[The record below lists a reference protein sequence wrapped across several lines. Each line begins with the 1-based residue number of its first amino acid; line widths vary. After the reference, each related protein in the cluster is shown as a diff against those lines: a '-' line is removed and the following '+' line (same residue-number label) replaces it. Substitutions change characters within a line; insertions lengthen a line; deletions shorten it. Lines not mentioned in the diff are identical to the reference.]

1 MPEKYE
7 LFLDK
12 NKKVKLAANDQ
23 GDFFAEANG
32 NRIKLGEQGLQTIN
46 KTTGAPESVGG
57 APDPNQVIRTITG
70 IETNAFGEDS
80 GRTTFTHSS
89 LPGETLIGWYAQ
101 LNNNNPPRLFLQV
114 NQAYINTSNATLSA
128 PDGTIVYG
136 GNNGPFKISL
146 KINGNVYGPMRMN
159 LDNASWYNAS
169 QVALSAN
176 HDQIVIQYAHQDVS
190 NFSAM
195 EADLLAVAN
204 TTELAGNAG
213 GSLPDSFS
221 AGFSGRIGG
230 IYGLPLSADI
240 QLYIVQDI
248 DVTTPIKFSE
258 TTNFTKK
265 LSIVT
270 DNEAESL
277 FKTTDDFSTKT
288 PYSSGDQRWNHQAM
302 ALDNV
307 LQVSGVKTGG
317 LYKINEWGPNYN
329 SINDI
334 FTNNSTHEFLGIEIE
349 FDRYTDESTY
359 GITYVDF
366 LMGME
371 GFLNG
376 DQSGKK
382 HLIFYSKNHSQYDG
396 SGPGEYFIY
405 TLYGAD
411 NAPNTGSQNSTG
423 LAYSTDPNGN
433 GGYGD
438 NNPIEVYYPGRGHRL
453 RLEINGNGY
462 MYGYPLDRGVD
473 KNPGYGRFGQFGIPG
488 NIVNIDV
495 RPQQTGKMG
504 DSDSNANPYAFNDY
518 SSGNHINIK
527 VTPGTKYFITDGAWP
542 SGSAFPPNQVIGII
556 FDCKHLKQGDEFGY
570 AFDHLGNGTNSWP
583 GQTNYGI
590 NIVFAF
596 GNNGYQMWSGYRPN
610 YGGSADFR
618 MNISEPSG
626 IVAWNQLNGGSYS
639 TATMNTVVL

>member
-57 APDPNQVIRTITG
+57 APDPNQIIRTITG
-70 IETNAFGEDS
+70 VEQNAFGEDS
-80 GRTTFTHSS
+80 GRTTFTHTS

-101 LNNNNPPRLFLQV
+101 ANSGNSPRLFLQI
-114 NQAYINTSNATLSA
+114 NPAYNNTANGTLSA

-136 GNNGPFKISL
+136 SNNGPFKISL

-159 LDNASWYNAS
+159 LNNASWYNAS
-169 QVALSAN
+169 QIAFSVPA

-204 TTELAGNAG
+204 TTELAGAG
-213 GSLPDSFS
+213 PNDAFS
-221 AGFSGRIGG
+221 NGFSQRQGG

-240 QLYIVQDI
+240 QLYIVEDI

-258 TTNFTKK
+258 TTNFIKK

-270 DNEAESL
+270 DNEAEQL

-307 LQVSGVKTGG
+307 LQVSGVKAGG
-317 LYKINEWGPNYN
+317 LYKVQSWGANFN
-329 SINDI
+329 NVNDI
-334 FTNNSTHEFLGIEIE
+334 FTNNNTHEFLGIEIE

-359 GITYVDF
+359 GITYVDL

-371 GFLNG
+371 GFLNAN
-376 DQSGKK
+376 QSGKK
-382 HLIFYSKNHSQYDG
+382 HLIFYSKNHSQYNG
-396 SGPGEYFIY
+396 SGPGEYFMY
-405 TLYGAD
+405 TLYGQD
-411 NAPNTGSQNSTG
+411 NAPNTGSQNSQG
-423 LAYSTDPNGN
+423 LAYSVDPNGS
-433 GGYGD
+433 GGYGVEY
-438 NNPIEVYYPGRGHRL
+438 PMETYYPGRGHRL

-473 KNPGYGRFGQFGIPG
+473 KNPGYGRFGQYGIPG
-488 NIVNIDV
+488 NIVNIDL
-495 RPQQTGKMG
+495 RAQITGKMG
-504 DSDSNANPYAFNDY
+504 DQDANANPYMYNDY
-518 SSGNHINIK
+518 STGNHINIK

-542 SGSAFPPNQVIGII
+542 SSSAFPPGQVIGVIL
-556 FDCKHLKQGDEFGY
+556 DCAYLKQGDEFGF
-570 AFDHLGNGTNSWP
+570 AFDHLGNGTNLWP
-583 GQTNYGI
+583 GQTNYNV

-596 GNNGYQMWSGYRPN
+596 GNNGYQMWQGYRPN
-610 YGGSADFR
+610 FGGSADFR
-618 MNISEPSG
+618 MTISETSG
-626 IVAWNQLNGGSYS
+626 IVVWNQLNGGTYS
-639 TATMNTVVL
+639 TATMNTALI

>member
-57 APDPNQVIRTITG
+57 APDPNQIIRTITG
-70 IETNAFGEDS
+70 VEQNAFGEDS
-80 GRTTFTHSS
+80 GRTTFTHTS

-101 LNNNNPPRLFLQV
+101 ANSGNSPRLFLT
-114 NQAYINTSNATLSA
+114 INPALNNSGTLSA

-159 LDNASWYNAS
+159 LNNASWYNAS
-169 QVALSAN
+169 QIAFSVPA

-204 TTELAGNAG
+204 TTELAGAG
-213 GSLPDSFS
+213 PNDAFS
-221 AGFSGRIGG
+221 NGFSQRQGG

-240 QLYIVQDI
+240 QLYIVEDI

-258 TTNFTKK
+258 TTNFIKK

-270 DNEAESL
+270 DNEAEQL

-307 LQVSGVKTGG
+307 LQVSGVKAGG
-317 LYKINEWGPNYN
+317 LYKVQSWGANFN
-329 SINDI
+329 NVNDI
-334 FTNNSTHEFLGIEIE
+334 FTNNNTHEFLGIEIE

-359 GITYVDF
+359 GITYVDL

-371 GFLNG
+371 GFLNAN
-376 DQSGKK
+376 QSGKK
-382 HLIFYSKNHSQYDG
+382 HLIFYSKNHSQYNG
-396 SGPGEYFIY
+396 SGPGEYFMY
-405 TLYGAD
+405 TLYGQD
-411 NAPNTGSQNSTG
+411 NAPNTGSQNSQG
-423 LAYSTDPNGN
+423 LAYSVDPNGS
-433 GGYGD
+433 GGYGVEY
-438 NNPIEVYYPGRGHRL
+438 PMETYYPGRGHRL

-473 KNPGYGRFGQFGIPG
+473 KNPGYGRFGQYGIPG
-488 NIVNIDV
+488 NIVNIDL
-495 RPQQTGKMG
+495 RAQITGKMG
-504 DSDSNANPYAFNDY
+504 DQDANANPYMYNDY
-518 SSGNHINIK
+518 STGNHINIK

-542 SGSAFPPNQVIGII
+542 SSSAFPPGQVIGVIL
-556 FDCKHLKQGDEFGY
+556 DCAYLKQGDEFGF
-570 AFDHLGNGTNSWP
+570 AFDHLGNGTNLWP
-583 GQTNYGI
+583 GQTNYNV

-596 GNNGYQMWSGYRPN
+596 GNNGYQMWQGYRPN
-610 YGGSADFR
+610 FGGSADFR
-618 MNISEPSG
+618 MTISETSG
-626 IVAWNQLNGGSYS
+626 IVVWNQLNGGTYS
-639 TATMNTVVL
+639 TATMNTALI